1 MTSSEIKHYVT
12 IRNNEL
18 SADEVLHVVDTTRN
32 ECIDHIVYENGI
44 WKAWCNDGTYVEFR
58 KRNW

>member
-1 MTSSEIKHYVT
+1 MTSSEIKHY
-12 IRNNEL
+12 IEARNSEL
-18 SADEVLHVVDTTRN
+18 CEDEILHIVDISRN

-44 WKAWCNDGTYVEFR
+44 WNAWCNDGTHVEFK